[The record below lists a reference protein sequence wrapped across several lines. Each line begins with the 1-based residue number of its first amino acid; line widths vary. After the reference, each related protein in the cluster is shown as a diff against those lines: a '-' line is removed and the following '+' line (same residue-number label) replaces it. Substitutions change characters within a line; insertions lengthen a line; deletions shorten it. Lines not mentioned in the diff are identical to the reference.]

1 MSTRIRTLVLAALG
15 LAASGLFIAEDA
27 AAYVGNPLTPVSVAG
42 VSRRTARRT
51 TRRQMAY
58 GGYGYGT
65 AYAAPAPASTTII
78 NNNPPPGATPYYQGS
93 QVVYVQ
99 E

>member
-1 MSTRIRTLVLAALG
+1 MSTRIRTLALAALG
-15 LAASGLFIAEDA
+15 LAASAVFIAEDA

-58 GGYGYGT
+58 GGYGTGH
-65 AYAAPAPASTTII
+65 AAPAPATTTII